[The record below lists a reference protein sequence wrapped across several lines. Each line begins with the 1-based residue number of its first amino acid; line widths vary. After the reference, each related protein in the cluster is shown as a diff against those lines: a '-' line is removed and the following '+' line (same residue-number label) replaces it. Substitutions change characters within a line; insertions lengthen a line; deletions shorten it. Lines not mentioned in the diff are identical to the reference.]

1 MFGGGWRPAGIPAAA
16 GIVALQSMVG
26 RLAEKLATVD
36 GIIVD
41 PASTVSNIVLVR
53 PTAMDPETLSAALEK
68 LGVLVLPFGPSV
80 RLVTHRGIGD
90 NAVEETLH
98 AFRSAR
104 SGDD

>member
-1 MFGGGWRPAGIPAAA
+1 M
-16 GIVALQSMVG
+16 
-26 RLAEKLATVD
+26 
-36 GIIVD
+36 
-41 PASTVSNIVLVR
+41 SNIVLVR

-80 RLVTHRGIGD
+80 RLVTHREIDD

-104 SGDD
+104 NGDD